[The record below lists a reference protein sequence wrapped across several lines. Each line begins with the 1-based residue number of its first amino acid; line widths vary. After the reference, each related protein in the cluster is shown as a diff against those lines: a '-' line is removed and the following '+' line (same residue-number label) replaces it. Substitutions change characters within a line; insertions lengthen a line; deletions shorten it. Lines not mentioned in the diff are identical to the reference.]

1 MPKEEAFSLKLND
14 CAMFVTGVPFIIIII
29 IIIYF
34 FFLLKHF
41 LHLHTK

>member
-29 IIIYF
+29 ILFLF
-34 FFLLKHF
+34 FN
-41 LHLHTK
+41 